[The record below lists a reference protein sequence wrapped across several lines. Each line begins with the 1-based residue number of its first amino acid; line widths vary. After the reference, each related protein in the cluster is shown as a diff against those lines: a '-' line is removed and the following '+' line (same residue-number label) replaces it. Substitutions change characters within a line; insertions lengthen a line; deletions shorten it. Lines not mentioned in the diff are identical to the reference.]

1 MLPTDLLI
9 HRQNGE
15 KIKPTRLK
23 LDQKHQNLTTQLLSF
38 FEEAVGQTQGLIE
51 RQ

>member
-15 KIKPTRLK
+15 TIVPKRLNIDAK
-23 LDQKHQNLTTQLLSF
+23 NLAVANELIICFQEALGNTQES
-38 FEEAVGQTQGLIE
+38 
-51 RQ
+51 